1 MPQKPLASEGRQFGL
16 TPSIPCDSGSFLN
29 IAVMFVPVVFSKLCL
44 YKHLCK
50 YLLQVQINSILFRF
64 LQNAK
69 LKSQPGLQ
77 KLISLWL
84 CSFIHNVQCIPSN
97 LRDV

>member
-16 TPSIPCDSGSFLN
+16 TPSIPVTLAPN